1 MGILFY
7 AQGTDTAVVEE
18 KHVDLSLSC
27 GFYAFKVILYYFV
40 SLYGINMYFLIVRLF
55 LGWEKYF
62 LILSDTTI
70 KTSYQFNSKIL
81 HIYLL

>member
-27 GFYAFKVILYYFV
+27 GFYAFKVMLYYFV
-40 SLYGINMYFLIVRLF
+40 SLYGINMFLFSYCEAILGMGEVFFNTFRHYNQNF
-55 LGWEKYF
+55 LPV
-62 LILSDTTI
+62 
-70 KTSYQFNSKIL
+70 QQ
-81 HIYLL
+81 